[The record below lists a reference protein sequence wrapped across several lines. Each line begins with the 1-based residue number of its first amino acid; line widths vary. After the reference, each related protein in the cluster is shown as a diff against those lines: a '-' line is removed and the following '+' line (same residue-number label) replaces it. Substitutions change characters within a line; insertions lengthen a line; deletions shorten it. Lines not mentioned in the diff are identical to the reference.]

1 MKKKRTLF
9 GSIHPAIISVWAA
22 LIASAHLLPAIV
34 LIGTGG
40 TMSVSAIL
48 VPLAGVLFGPIAG
61 MVCGG
66 IGQFIGFLIAPS
78 GAWLGMFTWLI
89 GTCTATISGLISRGK
104 WPIAAGVLGVAIVLW
119 FSHPIG
125 QKAWIF
131 AAIFAGYGMLCIV
144 LGGLVAKKWL
154 LRKNIIL
161 KAIAIFVSCVGGM
174 VTSGM
179 LANFANLVLFSTP
192 AISWKMLA
200 FVSPVERTI
209 FAGAAALIGVPLLIG
224 LPKVGI
230 FVGPE
235 DPSLAIDES
244 EDEED

>member
-1 MKKKRTLF
+1 MQKKRSLF
-9 GSIHPAIISVWAA
+9 GNIHPAIISVWAA

-48 VPLAGVLFGPIAG
+48 VPLAGILFGPIAG
-61 MVCGG
+61 GICGA
-66 IGQFIGFLIAPS
+66 IGQFIGFLIAPA

-89 GTCTATISGLISRGK
+89 GTCTATTTGLISRGK
-104 WPIAAGVLGVAIVLW
+104 WPIAAGLLGIGLALW

-131 AAIFAGYGMLCIV
+131 AAVFGGYGMVCTI

-154 LRKNIIL
+154 MSKNIIL
-161 KAIAIFVSCVGGM
+161 KAIAIFLTAVAGM
-174 VTSGM
+174 VTSAM
-179 LANFANLVLFSTP
+179 LANYASLTLFATP
-192 AISWKMLA
+192 AITWKMLT
-200 FVSPVERTI
+200 FVAPVERTT
-209 FAGAAALIGVPLLIG
+209 FAAAAALIGVPLLIG

-230 FVGPE
+230 FVGPQ
-235 DPSLAIDES
+235 PSDADDDDDMDAEV
-244 EDEED
+244 